1 MRKESAMS
9 ELTTFVGLDVHKES
23 IVVAVAFESGDAIDG
38 GTIRNRPEEIARL
51 VQKWGTEGTS
61 YVYEAGP
68 CGYALYRELR
78 KLGASCVVAAPSKME
93 RAPGDRVKTDKRD
106 AKKLA
111 RQLRSGTIPAVWV
124 PEPEDEALR
133 DLTRTRQT
141 AQEHLQRTKNRLTKL
156 LLRLDMRPGEGIKV
170 WTKAYWKWLK
180 ELQLPY
186 PAQQVV
192 FEEGLLA
199 IEEAEARVER
209 LTKHVEEAAQAAPWA
224 KVIGSLMTMRG
235 IGILTATTLVAE
247 LGDISRF
254 ESPRKLMS
262 YTGLTPTED
271 SSGGRVQ
278 RGHISHIGNSHVR
291 YVLGE
296 MTWHHARPLKVG
308 KKLQRQRKGQPQ
320 EIVELAVRADSRLNR
335 RYLRLVHRGKS
346 AQAAATAVA
355 RESLGFIWAIAR
367 VAGGLSIEPPRRQSR
382 AA

>member
-1 MRKESAMS
+1 MGEH
-9 ELTTFVGLDVHKES
+9 TTYVGLDVHKET
-23 IVVAVAFESGDAIDG
+23 IVVAVGFESGEVIDG
-38 GTIRNRPEEIARL
+38 GTIRNRPEAIAKL
-51 VQKWGTEGTS
+51 VEKWGTEETG

-78 KLGASCVVAAPSKME
+78 KLGATCVIAAPSKME

-111 RQLRSGTIPAVWV
+111 RQLRSGSIPTVWV

-133 DLTRTRQT
+133 DLTRARQT
-141 AQEHLQRTKNRLTKL
+141 AQEQLQAAKNRVTKL
-156 LLRLDMRPGEGIKV
+156 LLRLDIRPSEGVKA
-170 WTKAYWKWLK
+170 WSRAYWDWIRSLV
-180 ELQLPY
+180 LSY
-186 PAQQVV
+186 PAQRVV
-192 FEEGLLA
+192 LAEGLSA
-199 IEEAEARVER
+199 IQEAEARVDR
-209 LTKHVEEAAQAAPWA
+209 LTKHVEEMAKTASRS
-224 KVIGSLMTMRG
+224 KVIEGLLTMRG

-271 SSGGRVQ
+271 SSGGRVR
-278 RGHISHIGNSHVR
+278 RGHISHVGNPHVR

-296 MTWHHARPLKVG
+296 MTWHHARPLTVG
-308 KKLQRQRKGQPQ
+308 KKLQRQRKGQPR
-320 EIVELAVRADSRLNR
+320 EIVELAERADGRLHR
-335 RYLRLVHRGKS
+335 RYLRLIHRGKS
-346 AQAAATAVA
+346 APAAATAVA

-367 VAGGLSIEPPRRQSR
+367 LAQGLAVEPPRRQPR